1 MARMSWTS
9 SACFI
14 TAALSLLTGCLT
26 RGPIPS
32 AAPIGDGDDA
42 ACSDGNGCRCRHGIH
57 LFDFLHSGG
66 SAQPTEPPPLVAPI
80 SNFLPV
86 PTRPVFTPWVV
97 EPSPPEEISGPLA
110 WKRSAIEH
118 AAESP
123 LEPVGEPSGL
133 PVAQRTLPP
142 PTILPE
148 DRPLPNRSNSGY
160 YDSPDDR
167 PAANSRY

>member
-1 MARMSWTS
+1 
-9 SACFI
+9 
-14 TAALSLLTGCLT
+14 LSLLTGCLT

-32 AAPIGDGDDA
+32 APPIGDGDDA
-42 ACSDGNGCRCRHGIH
+42 ACSDGNSGRCRHGIH
-57 LFDFLHSGG
+57 LLDFLHSSG
-66 SAQPTEPPPLVAPI
+66 SAQPTEPPPLTAPI

-110 WKRSAIEH
+110 WKQSADQRG
-118 AAESP
+118 AERP
-123 LEPVGEPSGL
+123 LEPAGEPSGL
-133 PVAQRTLPP
+133 PIARRTLPSP
-142 PTILPE
+142 SLLPE
-148 DRPLPNRSNSGY
+148 DKRLPNRSGSGY